1 MGLFARIAL
10 VVLTASACH
19 SPLTPTAVE
28 YVTLDS
34 GDHALLRDVLNAR
47 MDVTWIA
54 YFDKAPDAYRG
65 GILIVQP
72 NLCTSTPRV
81 GQVIGDGVIIEV
93 TQDGTDLGIC

>member
-19 SPLTPTAVE
+19 SPLTPTAVD

-34 GDHALLRDVLNAR
+34 GDHALLRNIPNAR
-47 MDVTWIA
+47 TDATWIT
-54 YFDKAPDAYRG
+54 YVDKAPDAYRG
-65 GILIVQP
+65 GILLVQP
-72 NLCTSTPRV
+72 HLCTSIPRV